1 MIASDKV
8 ELLQRFLASLPETA
22 ATRLAKAVEVD
33 RLSGGKALPHDLI
46 LDALRPAL
54 RQARPAS
61 RTLTPLRLF
70 CRPFEDLL
78 IAAARPEKQKG
89 RIHRSSVKPVWRW
102 LCKTLIPEAA
112 AAYEGCAKSAVLG
125 FHQDDALACA
135 SGFWLVASSAIL
147 AALSSDADAKV
158 ARKEL
163 GSDEAVADAR
173 EMAHILAAGPEVVEV
188 QTVLPISSVTLDEE
202 TLWTLRAIYDRIVE
216 KAPDA
221 APYVGVIAMRRL
233 AQPWQ
238 ALKLPLFVSRTTQDT
253 LISSTDMGLVG
264 EAIFCE
270 MEAHLAAIRTTR
282 QPDFDAEML
291 CRHVAS
297 FAEYSKGM
305 VKEVEMRRDG
315 RWGQRLLKARSAV
328 AEAMSGFMERAP
340 REILAALP
348 TQRASYSG
356 GPRAP
361 ELSRPL
367 DPDKHRRAMS
377 YAHLIVG
384 TKPYAAAASFGAA
397 LKDTCDE
404 LVGALGQYNDEL
416 LRELRTAEGERHERA
431 QAYFE
436 VVAELTTLLLS
447 PEEGELL
454 RRRGRAAIAPAAA

>member
-1 MIASDKV
+1 MIAPDKV
-8 ELLQRFLASLPETA
+8 ELLQRFLASLPEA
-22 ATRLAKAVEVD
+22 AAARLAKAVEVD
-33 RLSGGKALPHDLI
+33 RLNDGKALPHDLI
-46 LDALRPAL
+46 LEALRPTL
-54 RQARPAS
+54 RRARQAS

-78 IAAARPEKQKG
+78 IPDLRPQKQKG
-89 RIHRSSVKPVWRW
+89 RIHRGSIAPVWRW
-102 LCKTLIPEAA
+102 LNKTLIPDAA
-112 AAYEGCAKSAVLG
+112 AAYAACVKSAVLS
-125 FHQDDALACA
+125 FHLEDALSCA
-135 SGFWLVASSAIL
+135 ADFWPVASAAIL
-147 AALSSDADAKV
+147 AALTDDAGAKAARKDLESDA
-158 ARKEL
+158 
-163 GSDEAVADAR
+163 AVADAR
-173 EMAHILAAGPEVVEV
+173 EMAYVLAVGPEIAEV
-188 QTVLPISSVTLDEE
+188 QNVLPRATGAMDEE

-221 APYVGVIAMRRL
+221 APYVGVIAMQRL
-233 AQPWQ
+233 EQPWQ

-315 RWGQRLLKARSAV
+315 RWGQRLMKARAAV
-328 AEAMSGFMERAP
+328 AESMDGFMERAP
-340 REILAALP
+340 REIMAALP
-348 TQRASYSG
+348 SQRASYSG
-356 GPRAP
+356 GPKAPDLVRAP
-361 ELSRPL
+361 
-367 DPDKHRRAMS
+367 DPDKQRRAMN

-397 LKDTCDE
+397 LKDTGDE
-404 LVGALGQYNDEL
+404 LVSALGQYNDEL
-416 LRELRTAEGERHERA
+416 LREMRAAEGERHEHA
-431 QAYFE
+431 LAYFE
-436 VVAELTTLLLS
+436 IAAELTTLLLS

-454 RRRGRAAIAPAAA
+454 RRRGRTATAPAAA

>member
-1 MIASDKV
+1 MIAPDKV

-33 RLSGGKALPHDLI
+33 RLSGGTVLPHDLI
-46 LDALRPAL
+46 LDALRPTL
-54 RQARPAS
+54 RQVRPAA

-78 IAAARPEKQKG
+78 ISDRSEKQKG
-89 RIHRSSVKPVWRW
+89 RIHRNSVKPVWRW
-102 LCKTLIPEAA
+102 LSKTQIPEAT
-112 AAYEGCAKSAVLG
+112 AAYEACARSAVLG
-125 FHQDDALACA
+125 FHLDDALACV
-135 SGFWLVASSAIL
+135 GEFWQTASSAIL
-147 AALSSDADAKV
+147 AALASETGVKA

-163 GSDEAVADAR
+163 GSDTVVADAR
-173 EMAHILAAGPEVVEV
+173 EMAHVLAIGPEVVEV
-188 QTVLPISSVTLDEE
+188 QTVLPKPSVALDEE
-202 TLWTLRAIYDRIVE
+202 TLWSLRAIYDRIVE
-216 KAPDA
+216 KVPDA
-221 APYVGVIAMRRL
+221 APYVAVIVMRRL
-233 AQPWQ
+233 EQPWQ

-348 TQRASYSG
+348 IQRATYSG

-361 ELSRPL
+361 ELSRSP
-367 DPDKHRRAMS
+367 DPDKLKRAIS
-377 YAHLIVG
+377 YARLIVG

-404 LVGALGQYNDEL
+404 LVGALGPYNDEL
-416 LRELRTAEGERHERA
+416 VRELRAAEGERHEHA
-431 QAYFE
+431 LAYFDLA
-436 VVAELTTLLLS
+436 AELTTLLLS